1 MIVPPRCPSLR
12 NFAGMLF
19 LLVPALAPFS
29 VGRAAVLDPL
39 RINVGGPAHTDRHG
53 NTWSADR
60 WFVGGRVVSVGP
72 ERSIGNTDDDAL
84 YRTFRYSTS
93 SRAPMRYR
101 IPVKNGEYTVRLH
114 FCETD
119 GRLMRP
125 GGRIFDVRMEG
136 RVILNDLD
144 IYRDGGGDRAVVR
157 SGRVNVQD
165 GALDLDF
172 GRVAHNPLLNALEV
186 IPVANGG
193 QRARPARPGKPSV
206 VTVTESAITLAWSGS
221 PEHVAYEIRRDGR
234 IVGTIGGG
242 ATRFTDRT
250 VQPSQRYQ
258 YEIVA
263 LDGGGNAATSNAA
276 WISSTRKKAGPAQ
289 VTLTWLDNARNEDGF
304 RIERST
310 DGRSFKE
317 IARVR
322 ANVTRYQDTEL
333 KDGVRYWYRVHAY
346 NAYGPSGYSNTV
358 NFAVP
363 GS

>member
-1 MIVPPRCPSLR
+1 
-12 NFAGMLF
+12 
-19 LLVPALAPFS
+19 
-29 VGRAAVLDPL
+29 
-39 RINVGGPAHTDRHG
+39 GG
-53 NTWSADR
+53 
-60 WFVGGRVVSVGP
+60 
-72 ERSIGNTDDDAL
+72 
-84 YRTFRYSTS
+84 
-93 SRAPMRYR
+93 
-101 IPVKNGEYTVRLH
+101 
-114 FCETD
+114 
-119 GRLMRP
+119 
-125 GGRIFDVRMEG
+125 
-136 RVILNDLD
+136 
-144 IYRDGGGDRAVVR
+144 RAVVR
-157 SGRVNVQD
+157 SGRVKVQD